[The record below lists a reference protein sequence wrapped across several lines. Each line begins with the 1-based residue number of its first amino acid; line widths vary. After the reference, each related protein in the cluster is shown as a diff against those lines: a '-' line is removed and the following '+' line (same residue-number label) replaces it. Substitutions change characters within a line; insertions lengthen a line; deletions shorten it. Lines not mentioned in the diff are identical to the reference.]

1 MERLYDNPERV
12 ILIGGIF
19 MYNTKFIRLVTN
31 GNDVVVNMDNIT
43 KFEDY
48 GNSGTRFTDTNGH
61 QFVVAVN
68 YEDIIKLFTLNE
80 YKTV

>member
-1 MERLYDNPERV
+1 MTR
-12 ILIGGIF
+12 
-19 MYNTKFIRLVTN
+19 FIRLVTN
-31 GNDVVVNMDNIT
+31 EKDVVVNMDNIT

-68 YEDIIKLFTLNE
+68 YEDIIRLLTVDE

>member
-1 MERLYDNPERV
+1 MTR
-12 ILIGGIF
+12 
-19 MYNTKFIRLVTN
+19 FIRLVTN
-31 GNDVVVNMDNIT
+31 EKDVVVNMDNIT

-68 YEDIIKLFTLNE
+68 YEDIIGLLTRDE